1 MKRHTIVIATPLFP
15 PDIGGP
21 ALYAEMFSR
30 IWSAEKNVVSVV
42 SFGSLRKFPT
52 GIRHVL
58 YAFKLLPSLIKA
70 DVVFVLDAF
79 SVALPAVIL
88 GHIFNRK
95 IIVRVGGDFLLE
107 TYVNRTKEHVL
118 LSEFYNEERQ
128 LTFKENTIFDL
139 TKFVFQYANK
149 VVFSTEWQKEIC
161 LKAYGLDPQKVSV
174 VENAYP
180 ARAQRNIVPKN
191 RIILSPSRNIFLK
204 NKIGLEKAFAKVKDR
219 FFDPVLDMQTSTHE
233 ELLARISEAYIV
245 VVPSFS
251 EVSPNLV
258 LDAVSLG
265 VPVVAT
271 EDCGIKERFSDVVLW
286 VNPKD
291 VQSIASGIE
300 TLMDAKAYSEYMARM
315 SKFAY
320 TRSEAEVS
328 RDFLNLI

>member
-30 IWSAEKNVVSVV
+30 IWSAEKQHVSVV
-42 SFGSLRKFPT
+42 SFGSLRKFPS
-52 GIRHVL
+52 GIRNVL
-58 YAFKLLPSLIKA
+58 YFFKLLPSLIKA
-70 DVVFVLDAF
+70 DVVFVLDTF

-95 IIVRVGGDFLLE
+95 VILRVGGDFLWE
-107 TYVNRTKEHVL
+107 TYVNRAKEQVL
-118 LSEFYNEERQ
+118 LSEFYNEERP

-139 TKFVFQYANK
+139 TKFVFQYADK
-149 VVFSTEWQKEIC
+149 VVFSTEWQKKMC
-161 LKAYGLDPQKVSV
+161 LDAYSIDPHKVSV

-180 ARAQRNIVPKN
+180 VRAQRNIVPKN
-191 RIILSPSRNIFLK
+191 RIVLSPSRSVFLK
-204 NKIGLEKAFAKVKDR
+204 NKDGLEKAFAKVKER
-219 FFDPVLDMQTSTHE
+219 FFDSVLDTQTSTHE
-233 ELLARISEAYIV
+233 ELLARISEAYMV

-265 VPVVAT
+265 VPVIAT
-271 EDCGIKERFSDVVLW
+271 EDCGIRERFSDVVLW

-291 VQSIASGIE
+291 VESIASGIE
-300 TLMDAKAYSEYMARM
+300 ILMDAKAYSEYMARM

-320 TRSEAEVS
+320 TRSEEDVS